1 LKVTC
6 RRHLTTVRNMAT
18 FMRVA
23 VVGWLL
29 AGAAAAMA
37 HERFVAVETGAVL
50 SPRQYH
56 MSPALPLLKRQN
68 GCDPGSHPCL
78 CPPLHALG
86 QDMH

>member
-1 LKVTC
+1 MVT
-6 RRHLTTVRNMAT
+6 LTRA
-18 FMRVA
+18 A
-23 VVGWLL
+23 AVGWLL
-29 AGAAAAMA
+29 AGAAAVA

-68 GCDPGSHPCL
+68 GCESGSHPC
-78 CPPLHALG
+78 PWSRYTPLA